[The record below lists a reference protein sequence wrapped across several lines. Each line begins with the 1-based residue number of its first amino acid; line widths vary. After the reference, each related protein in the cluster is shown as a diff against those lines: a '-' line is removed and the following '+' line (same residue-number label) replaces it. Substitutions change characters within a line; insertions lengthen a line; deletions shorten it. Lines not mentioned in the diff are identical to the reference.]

1 MGEKFVP
8 IQMRALQDGLPFSF
22 DLYVKVNQ
30 KYLLYLRNGDSLES
44 ERLTKLKEYKGERFF
59 INKSDLPVF
68 KDFIGELLD
77 ETLEIHLSGQEVERD
92 GAYFNF
98 KDIDQEAPKKKT
110 STPKADGDVKLSP
123 QIKSMMAQQAA
134 ETRRQEGAEQK
145 LQRQA
150 EVVNSIAK
158 TAIDVINRILKDPDS
173 LVAYQVLQK
182 SAKGLKV
189 ALKKGP
195 QFFSKLYHMEASEE
209 TPLINHT
216 KNVAVLAVRL
226 GMLHKL
232 PDEQLENLA
241 IAAMIHDIGLTQIP
255 EEDRPIKLFLT
266 PKEELSAEEKKIY
279 LSHVKMSVQAIEEK
293 EFIPKSIIE
302 LVENH
307 EETLSGLG
315 PLEKTQLTLEQQ
327 ILSLTNRYEEFM
339 RERQLDPKK
348 GIQELAINELGNYD
362 LKLIESL
369 KKMAA
374 TLTQKE
380 QA

>member
-1 MGEKFVP
+1 
-8 IQMRALQDGLPFSF
+8 MRTLQDGLPFSF
-22 DLYVKVNQ
+22 DLYVKVNH

-44 ERLTKLKEYKGERFF
+44 ERLAKLKEYKGERFF

-68 KDFIGELLD
+68 KDFVGALLD
-77 ETLEIHLSGQEVERD
+77 ETLEIELSAQDGQEE
-92 GAYFNF
+92 AYFNF
-98 KDIDQEAPKKKT
+98 KDIDQETPKKK
-110 STPKADGDVKLSP
+110 SQAPKTDSKVKLSA
-123 QIKSMMAQQAA
+123 QIRSMMAQQAA
-134 ETRRQEGAEQK
+134 ETRRQEGVEQK

-150 EVVNSIAK
+150 EVVNSVAK

-182 SAKGLKV
+182 SAKGLKA
-189 ALKKGP
+189 ALEKGP
-195 QFFSKLYHMEASEE
+195 SFFSKLYHMGSSQE

-226 GMLHKL
+226 GMLQKL

-255 EEDRPIKLFLT
+255 DEQDPIKLFLT
-266 PKEELSAEEKKIY
+266 PKDQLSAEEKKTY
-279 LSHVKMSVQAIEEK
+279 LSHVKKSIEAIEEK
-293 EFIPKSIIE
+293 EFIPKNIIE

-307 EETLSGLG
+307 EETLSGSG
-315 PLEKTQLTLEQQ
+315 PFEKMQLTLDQQ

-339 RERQLDPKK
+339 RERNLDPKK

-374 TLTQKE
+374 TLIL
-380 QA
+380 